1 MKQLK
6 NRIKEAYPGLKIGK
20 IKLHGDS
27 FKIIIKT
34 ENINL
39 KQLEQQLRE
48 EFSMPGLVLTSH
60 GE

>member
-6 NRIKEAYPGLKIGK
+6 NRIKEAHPELKIGK

-34 ENINL
+34 ANVNL

-48 EFSMPGLVLTSH
+48 EFSMPGLVLVSH
-60 GE
+60 GD